1 MERKIIQIEGLDAA
15 EIMARFDKMESA
27 ISALSDNSKSA
38 EPQKPEKY
46 ITRREVSDILRVSV
60 VTVSDWTR
68 KGILI
73 AYKVGNRVYYKSD
86 EVENALVKKGGAY
99 VRG

>member
-1 MERKIIQIEGLDAA
+1 MEKKIVQIEGLEAA

-27 ISALSDNSKSA
+27 IYALSDNSKKA
-38 EPQKPEKY
+38 ETNKPEKY
-46 ITRREVSDILRVSV
+46 ITRREVSDILRVSL

-68 KGILI
+68 KGILT
-73 AYKVGNRVYYKSD
+73 AYKAGNRVYYKIN
-86 EVENALVKKGGAY
+86 EVENALVKKGGVH